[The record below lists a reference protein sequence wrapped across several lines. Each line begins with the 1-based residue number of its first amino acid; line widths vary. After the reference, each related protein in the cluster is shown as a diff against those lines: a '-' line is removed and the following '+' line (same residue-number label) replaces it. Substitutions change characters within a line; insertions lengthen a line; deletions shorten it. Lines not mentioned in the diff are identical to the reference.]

1 MPTNQLN
8 LHKIEQTDALYRAF
22 EKINYNFEQISINGG
37 GPSGKRG
44 LTGLPGV
51 AGVAGPAGLA
61 GAKGNDGTRGSIWTV
76 GNGAPASGTSPL
88 LGDLYLDLLTSDI
101 YQYNGASWDL
111 KGSLGASGN
120 AAGQFFKKGTTSNT
134 VTNLDANYQLLLTSN
149 VAETGTNI
157 GGLYKLKVFNSGVNG
172 SNIRIANQDA
182 RAFTSLWEDNSGF
195 VINSYWNPSISGEER
210 LIIQGLRSGDYST
223 HKLYA
228 NLIFD
233 RITLNRAGDNP
244 NTDAPFF
251 LFGAPESVIDVK
263 DKKTFGIIGGPVR
276 FVSNTTGGVDF
287 NDGAFRWNT
296 DHFEYFYSG
305 VWHSF
310 DTTPSTVDP
319 VVSITFDS
327 LGSGPTNGLATI
339 TLSSPTS
346 AFAASTFKIKAMNGI
361 GFSDETV
368 GTEKILGISG
378 PGGGGGVSNAYSNII
393 VQQDGST
400 IATLN
405 SSGEDS
411 IYINAQNDLDVSV
424 VGNKINLSY
433 DATSSDIISPERLN
447 FFGSRITYSTT
458 WLGRSRQL
466 LGPNRLGTLRG
477 IWKGAEN
484 LAFPQ
489 DPARYEQMTG
499 VLASAWRPDINPSVG
514 ISNMGARV
522 SSWGWPQSS
531 SDDAHKYQKVVLY
544 TPIKQSKMGVGQFTQ
559 TAKLEYDFTTFKN
572 TNSPA
577 VSSLIE
583 TPSAL
588 RDSTQYTDTYTDRNY
603 VFSFDHRRAPSVLNK
618 IRSTSSNDGKVSFY
632 RVSVVAYAY
641 VNTLIGSLTNLS
653 QTQQI
658 YTGLGSPIPIHTA
671 VMVYDSTVPW
681 GIQIPTSAGPSP
693 FYNDFYGDGATYA
706 SPVVYSYLSTHTRE
720 VSPAQFSEGTTSS
733 NDIIDYYA
741 VNSLGSTDF
750 VSRLN
755 LSKLNSVNEFNFKN
769 TVQCNHII
777 KVESSDVIPL
787 RYNEVAEIGFIMEKE
802 YDDLSYPW
810 GTAAD
815 FDIYTS
821 YNTPTNQPNIGMKII
836 KAGVNVIYAHVNFE
850 LIGSNQL

>member
-44 LTGLPGV
+44 LTGLPGIS
-51 AGVAGPAGLA
+51 GIAGPAGLA

-101 YQYNGASWDL
+101 YQFNGTNWDL
-111 KGSLGASGN
+111 KGSLGASQN

-134 VTNLDANYQLLLTSN
+134 VTNLDGNYQLLLTSN
-149 VAETGTNI
+149 VTETGTNI

-182 RAFTSLWEDNSGF
+182 RAFLPLWEDYSGF

-210 LIIQGLRSGDYST
+210 LIIQGLRSGDYSS
-223 HKLYA
+223 HKQYA
-228 NLIFD
+228 NLVFD
-233 RITLNRAGDNP
+233 RITLNRGGDNP
-244 NTDAPFF
+244 DTDGPFF
-251 LFGAPESVIDVK
+251 LLGAPESVIDIN
-263 DKKTFGIIGGPVR
+263 DKKTYGIVGGPVR
-276 FVSNTTGGVDF
+276 FVSNTTGGTDF

-305 VWHSF
+305 TWNSF

-319 VVSITFDS
+319 EISLSIDS
-327 LGSGPTNGLATI
+327 IGAGPLNGLATI
-339 TLSSPTS
+339 SLSSPSSGFT
-346 AFAASTFKIKAMNGI
+346 ATTFQLKAMTGI
-361 GFSDETV
+361 TFSNES
-368 GTEKILGISG
+368 GKLGISA
-378 PGGGGGVSNAYSNII
+378 PAGGGGGISDAFSSVEVRKDNVLVGTYNA
-393 VQQDGST
+393 T
-400 IATLN
+400 
-405 SSGEDS
+405 SGDNL
-411 IYINAQNDLDVSV
+411 IINAQNDLDISITS
-424 VGNKINLSY
+424 NQINISY
-433 DATSSDIISPERLN
+433 DSASNDIISPERMN
-447 FFGSRITYSTT
+447 FFGSRITYSMT
-458 WLGRSRQL
+458 WLSRSRQL
-466 LGPNRLGTLRG
+466 LGPNRLGPLRG
-477 IWKGAEN
+477 IWRGAEN

-489 DPARYEQMTG
+489 DPARYEQMAG
-499 VLASAWRPDINPSVG
+499 VLASAWRPDIDPTVG
-514 ISNMGARV
+514 ISNMDARV
-522 SSWGWPQSS
+522 SSWGWPQASTE
-531 SDDAHKYQKVVLY
+531 DAHKYQKVVLY
-544 TPIKQSKMGVGQFTQ
+544 TPIKQSKMGAGQFTQ
-559 TAKLEYDFTTFKN
+559 TAKLEYDFTTFK
-572 TNSPA
+572 TSDSPA

-588 RDSTQYTDTYTDRNY
+588 RDSTQFTDTVTDRNY

-618 IRSTSSNDGKVSFY
+618 IRSISSNDGKVSFY

-641 VNTLIGSLTNLS
+641 VNTLIGSLSNIG

-681 GIQIPTSAGPSP
+681 GLQIPTSAGPSP
-693 FYNDFYGDGATYA
+693 FYDQFYGDGSTYA
-706 SPVVYSYLSTHTRE
+706 SPVIYSYLSTHTRE

-733 NDIIDYYA
+733 NDLIDYYA

-750 VSRLN
+750 ISRLN
-755 LSKLNSVNEFNFKN
+755 LSKLNSVNEYNFKN

-787 RYNEVAEIGFIMEKE
+787 RYNEVAEVGFVMEKE
-802 YDDLSYPW
+802 YDDVAYPW

-815 FDIYTS
+815 FDVYTS
-821 YNTPTNQPNIGMKII
+821 YNNPANQPNIGMKII
-836 KAGVNVIYAHVNFE
+836 RAGVNVIYAHVNFE